1 MIMQT
6 CAHCVS
12 GETQGPPGHLSLSII
27 IDHLCPYYGP
37 YSADPHPVLQVTS
50 LQTPGHHVSS
60 HSLSPGDNRGG
71 ILRHTA
77 ETNNNIV
84 KPQETV
90 EPPPR
95 PPHFSLPA
103 HSQMSGPAPGGYSPS
118 PVLGYKSQPHN
129 TSLSQVSASPMSM
142 TSLHNGLPMSSSST
156 ASSSSSPR
164 QPSIYP
170 PPPEQTKTNGFHPQ
184 DTSFISNGYHHDQM
198 PASLPTTG
206 LTSLATSG
214 YNPVYNNNHHNNS
227 NNSPA
232 ARHFRYS

>member
-6 CAHCVS
+6 CAHCVYGLS
-12 GETQGPPGHLSLSII
+12 PGHLSLSII
-27 IDHLCPYYGP
+27 IDHPCP
-37 YSADPHPVLQVTS
+37 YSADVHPVLQVTS

-60 HSLSPGDNRGG
+60 HSLTPGDNRCG

-84 KPQETV
+84 KPQETF

-95 PPHFSLPA
+95 PAPLSLPS
-103 HSQMSGPAPGGYSPS
+103 HHPMSGPGGYSPS
-118 PVLGYKSQPHN
+118 PVLGYRAQPHN

-142 TSLHNGLPMSSSST
+142 TSLHNALPMSSSST

-164 QPSIYP
+164 QPSTYP
-170 PPPEQTKTNGFHPQ
+170 APPEVIKTNGFHPQ

-206 LTSLATSG
+206 LTSVATSG
-214 YNPVYNNNHHNNS
+214 YNPVYNNNNHNNS

-232 ARHFRYS
+232 ARHFR

>member
-1 MIMQT
+1 
-6 CAHCVS
+6 
-12 GETQGPPGHLSLSII
+12 
-27 IDHLCPYYGP
+27 
-37 YSADPHPVLQVTS
+37 
-50 LQTPGHHVSS
+50 
-60 HSLSPGDNRGG
+60 
-71 ILRHTA
+71 
-77 ETNNNIV
+77 
-84 KPQETV
+84 
-90 EPPPR
+90 
-95 PPHFSLPA
+95 
-103 HSQMSGPAPGGYSPS
+103 
-118 PVLGYKSQPHN
+118 
-129 TSLSQVSASPMSM
+129 MSM

-232 ARHFRYS
+232 ARHFRYL